1 MNLRKDHYRSFQP
14 HICVLFSGGASA
26 PPRHKRGV
34 FIDPSVRRVCLQIR
48 PQAPLDSEKRGLL
61 GSDPGDATPASE
73 RFPRDETKT
82 TTKTQL
88 LPMDILALATMKNAA
103 KCDT

>member
-26 PPRHKRGV
+26 PLRHKRGV

-61 GSDPGDATPASE
+61 GLLIQETRPRPPSVL
-73 RFPRDETKT
+73 RDETKT

>member
-1 MNLRKDHYRSFQP
+1 MAGL
-14 HICVLFSGGASA
+14 SGSAATQAWGALNG
-26 PPRHKRGV
+26 H
-34 FIDPSVRRVCLQIR
+34 PSVRRVCLQIR